1 MKNVWIA
8 YKSRAGLKLTGSRRY
23 TKPQWNLDST
33 RDNNSRAGLKLKTER
48 KMAVHQAA
56 MKIGFHKEYQFTGRR
71 GSTGDPTCKEY
82 NQTAMK
88 CSLQEKQVTSW
99 RMSAMEHETIK
110 KEYNQ
115 TAMKCCQREQQ
126 VTSWRVNDLDEN
138 TRKLRHNM

>member
-1 MKNVWIA
+1 LV
-8 YKSRAGLKLTGSRRY
+8 
-23 TKPQWNLDST
+23 ST
-33 RDNNSRAGLKLKTER
+33 RDTNSRAGLKLKTER

-99 RMSAMEHETIK
+99 RMSAVEHERLTDPLGGK
-110 KEYNQ
+110 MYNEAIHRRRGGIPEWAGRY
-115 TAMKCCQREQQ
+115 TVRYEGARRRNSKGG
-126 VTSWRVNDLDEN
+126 S
-138 TRKLRHNM
+138 RKLKVGNEVIREK